1 MKIGDTD
8 LPPDSANYAGV
19 NRGPRPAA
27 RASGARSSAR
37 ANGARASARP
47 RMLSTAGYLTTAVL
61 TAGMVFAG
69 VWWLFV
75 TAGDESPWLPAAVAA
90 SIVLLVSVAAREVF
104 VRRAW
109 ARYTHEL
116 EVEMSRGEPAKKVTP
131 GLRRAS
137 PAPKP
142 SVRESSSSLRQ
153 LQQRLA
159 QAEEAGAGRPEA
171 HLEAYRLCE
180 QHLAGTEE
188 AMRGGRMTTEVRVA
202 LRAGQERVRELQ
214 KHHLLAWARGEAGRL
229 THEAR
234 LRASVS
240 ARIETA
246 QRALE
251 VIGEALRLYPGE
263 PELLDSATAVRTYV
277 ASVKVAHW
285 VELAERAAFRGRF
298 NRAVARYQD
307 ALFYLSRAEMSDE
320 ARDEAAERINREIEM
335 LRARISMNDDEDAGA
350 RPRRRRKRPEETA
363 ERPADPLP

>member
-1 MKIGDTD
+1 
-8 LPPDSANYAGV
+8 
-19 NRGPRPAA
+19 
-27 RASGARSSAR
+27 
-37 ANGARASARP
+37 
-47 RMLSTAGYLTTAVL
+47 MLSAAGYLVTTVL
-61 TAGMVFAG
+61 TAGMMFAA

-75 TAGDESPWLPAAVAA
+75 TAGDESPWLPASIAA
-90 SIVLLVSVAAREVF
+90 SIVALVSVAAREVL

-116 EVEMSRGEPAKKVTP
+116 EVEMSRGEPAKMTP
-131 GLRRAS
+131 GLRRAAAA
-137 PAPKP
+137 APKA
-142 SVRESSSSLRQ
+142 SVRETSSALRN

-159 QAEEAGAGRPEA
+159 QAEEAGSRQPEA

-180 QHLAGTEE
+180 QHLASSEG
-188 AMRGGRMTTEVRVA
+188 AMRGGRITTEVRVA
-202 LRAGQERVRELQ
+202 LRVGQERVRELQ

-234 LRASVS
+234 QRASVS

-251 VIGEALRLYPGE
+251 VIGEALRIYPGE
-263 PELLDSATAVRTYV
+263 PELQDSATAVRTYI

-307 ALFYLSRAEMSDE
+307 ALFYLSRAEMSDD
-320 ARDEAAERINREIEM
+320 ARDDAAARINREIEM
-335 LRARISMNDDEDAGA
+335 LRARIAMGEEAVEA
-350 RPRRRRKRPEETA
+350 RPRRRRKRSGETT
-363 ERPADPLP
+363 EQRADPLP

>member
-1 MKIGDTD
+1 M
-8 LPPDSANYAGV
+8 PSDSANYAGV
-19 NRGPRPAA
+19 NRGARPA
-27 RASGARSSAR
+27 RGSGAR
-37 ANGARASARP
+37 GPARP
-47 RMLSTAGYLTTAVL
+47 RMLSAAGYLLTTALMSVL
-61 TAGMVFAG
+61 MFAG

-75 TAGDESPWLPAAVAA
+75 TAGDEFPWLPATVAA
-90 SIVLLVSVAAREVF
+90 SIVLVVSVAAREVF

-116 EVEMSRGEPAKKVTP
+116 EIEMSRGEPAKMTH
-131 GLRRAS
+131 GLRRA
-137 PAPKP
+137 PAPKA
-142 SVRESSSSLRQ
+142 SVRATSSALRA

-159 QAEEAGAGRPEA
+159 QAEETGARQPEA

-180 QHLAGTEE
+180 QHLASSEE
-188 AMRGGRMTTEVRVA
+188 AMRGGRITTEVRVA

-214 KHHLLAWARGEAGRL
+214 KHHLLAWARGAAQQL

-251 VIGEALRLYPGE
+251 VIGEALRVYPGE
-263 PELLDSATAVRTYV
+263 PELQDSATAVRTFI

-298 NRAVARYQD
+298 TRAVARYQD
-307 ALFYLSRAEMSDE
+307 ALFYLSRAEMSED
-320 ARDEAAERINREIEM
+320 ARDEAAARINREIEM
-335 LRARISMNDDEDAGA
+335 LRARIALGEETVEP
-350 RPRRRRKRPEETA
+350 RPRRRRKRAGEGA
-363 ERPADPLP
+363 ARPAD